1 MFNVLRSYEIAM
13 SYLSERNY
21 RLRLMSAGLTAL
33 IPEYLYSDHL
43 NKHSRQ
49 SPHLLP
55 PRARSMVVIKAYWT
69 CTSATGPL
77 RTSPNIYRLFIICAP
92 LRRTPIFLH
101 LNSKLYSFGWLRLNF
116 LLIFNFCLHP
126 RFGDDVRI
134 IHFIGI
140 TKPWLQYFDT
150 LTSTVQPPPG
160 ATHLQPLL
168 QLWWNIFC
176 EQVHPQLS
184 PSMVSL
190 INNSF

>member
-1 MFNVLRSYEIAM
+1 MFNVFRSYEIAM

-33 IPEYLYSDHL
+33 IPEYLYSNHL
-43 NKHSRQ
+43 NKHSHQ
-49 SPHLLP
+49 SPRLPP
-55 PRARSMVVIKAYWT
+55 PRARSMVAIKAYWT

-77 RTSPNIYRLFIICAP
+77 RTSPSIYRSSIICAP
-92 LRRTPIFLH
+92 PRHTPIFPH
-101 LNSKLYSFGWLRLNF
+101 LNSKRSFGSPRLNPLSF
-116 LLIFNFCLHP
+116 SNSCLHP

-150 LTSTVQPPPG
+150 LTSTVQPPSG

-176 EQVHPQLS
+176 ERVHPQLS